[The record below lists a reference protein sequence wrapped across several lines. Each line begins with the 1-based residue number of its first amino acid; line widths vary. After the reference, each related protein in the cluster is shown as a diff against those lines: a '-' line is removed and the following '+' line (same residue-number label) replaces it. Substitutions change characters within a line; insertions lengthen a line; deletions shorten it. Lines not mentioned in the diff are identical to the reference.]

1 LQPLLFSRSALY
13 NRGNKTHFG
22 AAKSSTQAKIALLQR
37 AEKLNRRTTM
47 QYTILKSTGLKVSR
61 MCLGTM
67 TFGGQADKEESRRI
81 FDFCLDHGVNFVD
94 TADIYTNGQSET
106 FVGEFM
112 KGRRDEIVLATKVG
126 GPSAKGQNGMRL
138 SRKHILESVDMSLSR
153 LRTDYIDIYYMHFP
167 DAFTPYE
174 EIIST
179 MDMLVRSGKIR
190 YYGTSNHAAW
200 QCCSMVHLAREMNC
214 VPPVLTQTVY
224 NLLTRG
230 AEDELIPFME
240 KYNYGITVFNPL
252 AGGLLTGKHKRG
264 KPVENTRMSEKG
276 YAMRY
281 FKDSNFDAMD
291 ILTKAAE
298 ENGMSLLELS
308 YKWLLSQKAVDSII
322 CGVSKFSQITQ
333 NMEYFKGSSEEP
345 KNTPLPE
352 SVLAQCDEAWNLLR
366 GKYWNYHY

>member
-1 LQPLLFSRSALY
+1 MLFY
-13 NRGNKTHFG
+13 G
-22 AAKSSTQAKIALLQR
+22 SS
-37 AEKLNRRTTM
+37 
-47 QYTILKSTGLKVSR
+47 
-61 MCLGTM
+61 GTRN
-67 TFGGQADKEESRRI
+67 E
-81 FDFCLDHGVNFVD
+81 L
-94 TADIYTNGQSET
+94 
-106 FVGEFM
+106 
-112 KGRRDEIVLATKVG
+112 
-126 GPSAKGQNGMRL
+126 
-138 SRKHILESVDMSLSR
+138 
-153 LRTDYIDIYYMHFP
+153 
-167 DAFTPYE
+167 
-174 EIIST
+174 
-179 MDMLVRSGKIR
+179 
-190 YYGTSNHAAW
+190 
-200 QCCSMVHLAREMNC
+200 CS
-214 VPPVLTQTVY
+214 PVLTQTVY

-240 KYNYGITVFNPL
+240 KYNYGMTVFNPL

-352 SVLAQCDEAWNLLR
+352 SISTMR
-366 GKYWNYHY
+366 HGIF